1 MTDGDRNGW
10 WAADPTGRHELRYW
24 DGSEWTAHV
33 SDRGQVSAD
42 PLGSSTPTTT
52 SVATDPAPV
61 TAAAPALLRPTPPPP
76 TQGTGVDPRAAGI
89 GAGKP
94 TWWRSLEGLRTAL
107 VVLFAC
113 TAAASVAVVFAVVN
127 RLGVINDVE
136 AGQIGFDIVQRAN
149 DADDAVDLA
158 AGLALVL
165 ALGTAVV
172 LIIWQWRCAKNA
184 ELLGR
189 DHPRFGPGWSIGA
202 WFIPLANFVIPVLI
216 FQDLWRASSPGARP
230 GEWRKE
236 RGSGLV
242 GVWWALFVVSALGTN
257 LIDGDEADTF
267 ADLKNQNQVLIAAF
281 AVSTIAAAL
290 AIAVVVQLTRRFDE
304 RRAETAA
311 A

>member
-42 PLGSSTPTTT
+42 PLGSSTPTPT

-76 TQGTGVDPRAAGI
+76 TQGTGVDPRPAGI
-89 GAGKP
+89 GAGTP
-94 TWWRSLEGLRTAL
+94 TWWRSLDGLRTAL

-113 TAAASVAVVFAVVN
+113 TAAASVAVMFAVVN
-127 RLGVINDVE
+127 RLGVISDIE

-158 AGLALVL
+158 AGLTLVL
-165 ALGTAVV
+165 ALATAVV

-216 FQDLWRASSPGARP
+216 FQDLWRASSPDARP

-236 RGSGLV
+236 RGSGLI
-242 GVWWALFVVSALGTN
+242 GLWWALFVVSALTTR
-257 LIDGDEADTF
+257 LIDGDEADTL
-267 ADLKNQNQVLIAAF
+267 ADLKRQNEVLVAAF

-290 AIAVVVQLTRRFDE
+290 AIAVVVQLTRRFAE
-304 RRAETAA
+304 RRAETPAV
-311 A
+311 